1 MKNLLFNTWNAQLNQ
16 LPVNGSIYPCAFD
29 AAVLT
34 PTTLIYLLKASV

>member
-34 PTTLIYLLKASV
+34 PTTLNISIKTSV